1 MNFRVP
7 MPLFTFIYRY
17 EGNQSRA
24 PRTKLGGTSKPPNF
38 DSEFAL
44 RNAVAYQLE
53 RKRPDALT
61 KIEHVI
67 SNPKT
72 SG

>member
-1 MNFRVP
+1 M
-7 MPLFTFIYRY
+7 
-17 EGNQSRA
+17 
-24 PRTKLGGTSKPPNF
+24 LGGTSKPPNF